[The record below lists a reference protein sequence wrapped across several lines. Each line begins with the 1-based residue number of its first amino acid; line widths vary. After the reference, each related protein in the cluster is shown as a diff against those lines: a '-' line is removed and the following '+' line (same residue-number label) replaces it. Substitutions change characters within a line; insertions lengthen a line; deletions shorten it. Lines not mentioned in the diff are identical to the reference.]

1 MSVSGSHRKL
11 PTLERVR
18 TQLNASVPL
27 RSLLSQTWL
36 RLIFAICC
44 LALAAKFCNVAGSD
58 GDRPGVGGRRLL
70 TAAVSDPIL
79 VSYSYF
85 EKDAIQNSNM
95 QYFMATGMGLSKGF
109 PTPHNT
115 HFVVVVSG
123 GICKPCTPLLKAL
136 SEDRRVEEMPDFT
149 HIYGSEELYVLY
161 RRENKGMDFAAHNVR
176 SQFRCIPSV
185 GEKYYCSDHC
195 TMLLA

>member
-1 MSVSGSHRKL
+1 M
-11 PTLERVR
+11 
-18 TQLNASVPL
+18 
-27 RSLLSQTWL
+27 
-36 RLIFAICC
+36 
-44 LALAAKFCNVAGSD
+44 
-58 GDRPGVGGRRLL
+58 

-95 QYFMATGMGLSKGF
+95 QYFMTTGMGLSKGF

-185 GEKYYCSDHC
+185 GEKYCCSDLC
-195 TMLLA
+195 TMLLAYCSLK